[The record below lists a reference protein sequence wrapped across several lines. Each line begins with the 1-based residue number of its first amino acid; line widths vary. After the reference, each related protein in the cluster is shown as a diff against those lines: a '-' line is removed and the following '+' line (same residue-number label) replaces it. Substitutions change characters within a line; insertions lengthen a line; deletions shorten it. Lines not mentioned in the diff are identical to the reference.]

1 MAILTA
7 GVALLPSCAGDE
19 GKKRTGEKGIPVT
32 AADKESIAAL
42 CATIIP
48 STSGFPGAPE
58 LKSHEFLLTML
69 NDCTAPDAQQKFM
82 AGLKAFDKWSR
93 DKSGNSFQ
101 KLKTGEQQS
110 LVSDLETKKENPGE
124 DLLNFYGVVKGYTLQ
139 SFTSSKQYM
148 LDIRDYKMIP
158 GSHFRG
164 CVKIA

>member
-7 GVALLPSCAGDE
+7 GVALLPSCANDDGQ
-19 GKKRTGEKGIPVT
+19 KKSTEKGIPVT

-48 STSGFPGAPE
+48 STTGFPGAPE

-82 AGLKAFDKWSR
+82 QGLSSFDKWARSR
-93 DKSGNSFQ
+93 FGNSFH
-101 KLKTGEQQS
+101 KLKTSDQQS
-110 LVSDLETKKENPGE
+110 LITELEAKKENPGE
-124 DLLNFYGVVKGYTLQ
+124 DLLNFYQVVKGYTLQ